1 MGLYLALMA
10 VPLTPAAQLVDAL
23 RSAAS
28 VAEVARAG
36 RLPKRSVQNVLD
48 GVVPSVNRAAEICD
62 ALGLELYIGPPRD
75 GRRSE
80 SQPPETQIPPLAA
93 FSPRVEMPVRAW
105 TRCSLEG
112 VLSGVKDYRD
122 APAPEK
128 LTDPEAFYALA
139 SGVSM
144 RPEGIETGDYCLVSP
159 RTELEAG
166 QRVWLKDRQG
176 QEAIK
181 RLVKIDKASYH
192 LRGWLPAEG
201 GPQKPYDDQWRRSNV
216 AESGVVLAVY
226 RGSPSAKDPPPL
238 IPDPRAAPAPTP
250 VAEPPPAMLPPD
262 LERHTQGLV
271 RAVAAAGGD
280 PIPPDLRA
288 KLLGPRRRS
297 RGSGGEATNIR
308 LVASGAEADEPAAAK
323 DASSPEG
330 SSPDSEGRRER
341 ITGPYARDVRPA
353 AGPGEMIFE
362 ESSDAEVSL
371 PADALTPWAR
381 PEAVVFVAATGDSM
395 LPTVRDRDLLAVDS
409 SRIEPLDGQIFVVQ
423 TDAGLVV
430 KRLRRIRRRWHLVS
444 DNSTYEPRAVTESDR
459 IVGQVAGVAP
469 PSAAAPTE
477 RQG

>member
-1 MGLYLALMA
+1 MGYMY
-10 VPLTPAAQLVDAL
+10 PACQVAARL
-23 RSAAS
+23 SAP
-28 VAEVARAG
+28 VAERHGPRDISIPVTADHRHRLATHIKRILGRRGLSARAAEAEAG
-36 RLPKRSVQNVLD
+36 LPRRSIYSVIEGHSPSLD
-48 GVVPSVNRAAEICD
+48 RAAEICS
-62 ALGLELYIGPPRD
+62 ALGLEFYVGPPREAS
-75 GRRSE
+75 RSE
-80 SQPPETQIPPLAA
+80 SQPPETQIPPLTA
-93 FSPRVEMPVRAW
+93 FSPRVEMPVRGWA
-105 TRCSLEG
+105 RCSLEG

-226 RGSPSAKDPPPL
+226 RGSPSAKDPPPF

-262 LERHTQGLV
+262 LERAAQSMV

-288 KLLGPRRRS
+288 KLLGPNHARAGRHAPRPERAVVS
-297 RGSGGEATNIR
+297 FALPRLAAGSGEM
-308 LVASGAEADEPAAAK
+308 VFDEV
-323 DASSPEG
+323 DEMRG
-330 SSPDSEGRRER
+330 IEL
-341 ITGPYARDVRPA
+341 
-353 AGPGEMIFE
+353 GPG
-362 ESSDAEVSL
+362 
-371 PADALTPWAR
+371 ALASWAQ
-381 PEAVVFVAATGDSM
+381 PERVTCFRVAGDSM
-395 LPTVRDRDLLAVDS
+395 LPTIRDGDLAAIDRG
-409 SRIEPLDGQIFVVQ
+409 RIEPLEGQLFGVR
-423 TDAGLVV
+423 TDEGLMV
-430 KRLRRIRRRWHLVS
+430 KRLRHIEGRWCLTS
-444 DNSTYEPRAVTESDR
+444 DNASYPPRPAEEEDR
-459 IVGQVAGVAP
+459 ILGQVAWVGP
-469 PSAAAPTE
+469 PGE
-477 RQG
+477 